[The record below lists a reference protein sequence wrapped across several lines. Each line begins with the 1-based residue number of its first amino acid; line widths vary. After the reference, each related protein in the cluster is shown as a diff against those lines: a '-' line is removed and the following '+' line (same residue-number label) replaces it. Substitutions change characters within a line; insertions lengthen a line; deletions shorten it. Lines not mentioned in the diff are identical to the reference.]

1 MMNVKIKYAASLA
14 IIATLLIIA
23 VCAGLFLGVQSPK
36 APVVAE
42 DSSDTE
48 ILATGTASTKTD
60 VLADGQVS
68 SDYYFQEGTV
78 IDSADA
84 LKGIRNK
91 DEGGT
96 YYLPKEAN
104 ITLDNIATSG
114 TFSGILD
121 GNGSTVTINA
131 YMNGGDVGVAGG
143 LFANLTGTIR
153 NLNIV
158 VTQFSYGTNNDLSR
172 VGIVAGVSNGAATI
186 ENVSVTLSH
195 SPKDATNG
203 TGDFY
208 LRQTRETGKGS
219 TMILGGVIGTA
230 YAGTLKHVTVDN
242 RTEGDYG
249 FALNGWRTKGG
260 LFSHSDGFHYLG
272 GFIGTL
278 EGNIDMQNI
287 TLSGTSSAKIT
298 ARNESTSNYRYNAGY
313 AGGVVGRQTQGEMKI
328 DGLIMSYQAKL
339 GINLISDGSSN
350 MNYNELTH
358 AGSVFGYADGGTRNF
373 RDFYIVGS
381 GQKDWLDG
389 GNQNNF
395 SGYVKF
401 AEGSNIRF
409 DGNDNIAYYGL
420 TTQEITS
427 KNLVYSFQNGKV
439 TVPVW
444 DVLALKDG
452 EMSSTVWVSLPKPDN
467 DLSGQA
473 TDFNPAA
480 AMMQQGSLGL
490 NSGLVISEET
500 DGKYVSSKL
509 YDKANVAAPVLVL
522 KDGSGEQR
530 GTIDNAYVEQ
540 DANHNVGKHLLQFS
554 AENLASGGFVEY
566 TYGGKTYI
574 VGNNDGW
581 VYTPGNVTING
592 EKKTFNYTNSYEVEI
607 TPLTIHIG
615 FNAPGGIIYG
625 DSAQTV
631 KDKNPA
637 SILTVGNESGVAP
650 DTIAS
655 YTLNG
660 YTEKTAAGEVV
671 KLSISDLVMSDG
683 NTGNYVITYDEC
695 ELTIAKFVFTG
706 SLEKDKFYPTDITDG
721 GQSVKFVVNETLP
734 DGELAFTYSFATQ
747 ETSEE
752 WTDNMPSEPNR
763 YYVKV
768 SFDNANY
775 QLDKTVYTFTVING
789 VVLQLTDKVVDGT
802 YTVSYVNSLEKL
814 QALLEQAVTYEAEE
828 KEGTFVFS
836 VTDGEI
842 SGPLNAGATY
852 EITVNLVSDRYEA
865 EAVKFNLTVNKQV
878 IVNGENGH
886 FNTLEN
892 DVYDG
897 TEKAFAFVTEDQFDI
912 TYALTFN
919 GEPSADGKMIKAGT
933 YSVTATSANDNYEIA
948 GATTEYVINKATPT
962 IDFSS
967 KELSIAYGDS
977 AVTGDVTPV
986 IGGVYDEYSYNAGV
1000 FRQDGS
1006 VYEAGT
1012 VNAGEEVTVTTKD
1025 FAITANAENYNEPVI
1040 TGKTFAVSR
1049 KNVTAN
1055 TAPQNVTYGNELD
1068 KTAADFC
1075 PSFEGLFSTDA
1086 IQASFTTDYVAGTAA
1101 GSEVYA
1107 VLSFEF
1113 TSGNSD
1119 NYIINNGEEV
1129 KVAITVDKRV
1139 LNGEVTAQNTSYNG
1153 KPYEG
1158 AYVNSGD
1165 IFGDDFVNC
1174 TYEYSL
1180 NGTDYIMY
1188 APIDA
1193 GTYHVR
1199 VKSVDNPNYTM
1210 GTIANSVQFEITKAQ
1225 APVIEAVA
1233 KGGLVYN
1240 GEVYDVNSAV
1250 EFSVSGLFEGDES
1263 LAQGVNVISLSGDL
1277 LNAGNYKL
1285 AVSLGQ
1291 LENYETAQEVIVDVV
1306 IDKAQVTV
1314 QLKDNT
1320 VVYGN
1325 ELTGE
1330 EIYYGEVSGLA
1341 ASDKFNVTAQNYEV
1355 QYTAGMN
1362 AGTEITVNIEYT
1374 LDNADNYVVNGGQ
1387 PLQSTLTVTKRA
1399 LSGTVSAQD
1408 KTYDGTAYNGASAV
1422 WDNLFGE
1429 DTVEVS
1435 FAYSTNGKNF
1445 TDQAPVNAGKYMV
1458 TANGVIANDNYEV
1471 KDFAQS
1477 ATFTIAKAA
1486 APKLQATPKQISYT
1500 GNIINPSD
1508 SVEITVSGLIA
1519 GDEAVA
1525 DSAVAVCEKTI
1536 LNAGEYTVGVMLK
1549 GMLNYED
1556 AESVVVTVNVGKGT
1570 RNIQAT
1576 ARMGYNYIQIDT
1588 VERDS
1593 VEYTLDGTTWNAL
1606 PSDARIPYQ
1615 VCPQVSLSVRYKETA
1630 NYLQSEPLQ
1639 VTANITYN
1647 VFEEYVGRNYK
1658 DVEVSFANANEI
1670 KQILSWESYATGE
1683 KSATYEQVVGTL
1695 KTKYDTL
1702 MTSAE
1707 QTVIA
1712 ALQTGAGLSGYNKM
1726 MITVSTLS
1734 AGGLVLAIGAL
1745 AIKKRKGGSNK

>member
-14 IIATLLIIA
+14 IIAILLIIA

-48 ILATGTASTKTD
+48 VLATGTASTKTD

-96 YYLPKEAN
+96 YYLPKETSIN
-104 ITLDNIATSG
+104 LDTMATSG

-121 GNGSTVTINA
+121 GNGSTITINA
-131 YMNGGDVGVAGG
+131 VAGGSQGNVGG
-143 LFANLTGTIR
+143 LFANLTGTVR

-158 VTQFSYGTNNDLSR
+158 ISTFSYGTSAANSYA
-172 VGIVAGVSNGAATI
+172 GMVAGFASGQARV
-186 ENVSVTLSH
+186 ENVNIKITY
-195 SPKDATNG
+195 SPTSLENNTYLHHTDALKNA
-203 TGDFY
+203 
-208 LRQTRETGKGS
+208 RIS
-219 TMILGGVIGTA
+219 LGGVFGCSTSSVIN
-230 YAGTLKHVTVDN
+230 HVTVDLQ
-242 RTEGDYG
+242 TEGDYG
-249 FALNGWRTKGG
+249 FSVYGQISSPGWFDKAYVQ
-260 LFSHSDGFHYLG
+260 HHVA
-272 GFIGTL
+272 GFIGYVYEGTTSL
-278 EGNIDMQNI
+278 ENI
-287 TLSGTSSAKIT
+287 TLAGSSSAKIYVRT
-298 ARNESTSNYRYNAGY
+298 NAGQGWDANQY
-313 AGGVVGRQTQGEMKI
+313 CYGHAGGIVGRMENGTLNI
-328 DGLIMSYQAKL
+328 RGLIISMGVTIGKNIVAENMKAEQCAATVL
-339 GINLISDGSSN
+339 GVYANGSRD
-350 MNYNELTH
+350 L
-358 AGSVFGYADGGTRNF
+358 
-373 RDFYIVGS
+373 RDFYIVGTA
-381 GQKDWLDG
+381 QQDWVV
-389 GNQNNF
+389 GNQQYEYNGF
-395 SGYVKF
+395 IKF
-401 AEGSNIRF
+401 ADGSDLRF

-420 TTQEITS
+420 TTQEISS
-427 KNLVYSFQNGKV
+427 KNLVYSIQNGLV

-444 DVLALKDG
+444 DALALKDG
-452 EMSSTVWVSLPKPDN
+452 ETSSTVWVSIPKPQN
-467 DLSGQA
+467 TLGGELSL
-473 TDFNPAA
+473 FNPAA

-490 NSGLVISEET
+490 NSGLVISEDT
-500 DGKYVSSKL
+500 DGKYVSSKV
-509 YDKANVAAPVLVL
+509 YDKTNVATPVLVL

-540 DANHNVGKHLLQFS
+540 DANHNIGKHLLQFS

-566 TYGGKTYI
+566 KYGGKTYI

-919 GEPSADGKMIKAGT
+919 GEASADGKMIKAGT

-986 IGGVYDEYSYNAGV
+986 IGGVYDEYSYNTGV

-1006 VYEAGT
+1006 AYEAGT

-1113 TSGNSD
+1113 TSGNAD

-1233 KGGLVYN
+1233 KGGLIYN

-1330 EIYYGEVSGLA
+1330 EIYYGEVTGLA

-1486 APKLQATPKQISYT
+1486 APKLQATPKQVSYT

-1695 KTKYDTL
+1695 RTKYDTL

-1734 AGGLVLAIGAL
+1734 AGGLALAIGAL